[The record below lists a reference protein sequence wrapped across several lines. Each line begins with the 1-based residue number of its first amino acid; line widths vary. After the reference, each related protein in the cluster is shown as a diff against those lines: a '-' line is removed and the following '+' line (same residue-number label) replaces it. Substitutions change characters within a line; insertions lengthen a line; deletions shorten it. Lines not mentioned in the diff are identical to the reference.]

1 MALRRWRPGWRLRRW
16 EPFRELEEEMQRL
29 FEEWP
34 FGRVSPWSRR
44 ALAAREW
51 TPRVDMFD
59 SEDKVVINAEI
70 PGMSKE
76 DVDISVTGD
85 ILTIQGERK
94 AEEEVK
100 DEDYYCCEQ
109 HRGAFYR
116 VIQLPSGLETDN
128 IDATYD
134 NGILE
139 ITLPKSPEVK
149 PKRIEVKVK

>member
-16 EPFRELEEEMQRL
+16 EPFRELEEEMERL

-51 TPRVDMFD
+51 TPRMDMFD
-59 SEDKVVINAEI
+59 REDKVVINAEL

-76 DVDISVTGD
+76 DVDISVTGN

-109 HRGAFYR
+109 YRGAFYR
-116 VIQLPSGLETDN
+116 AIQLPSGLETDK